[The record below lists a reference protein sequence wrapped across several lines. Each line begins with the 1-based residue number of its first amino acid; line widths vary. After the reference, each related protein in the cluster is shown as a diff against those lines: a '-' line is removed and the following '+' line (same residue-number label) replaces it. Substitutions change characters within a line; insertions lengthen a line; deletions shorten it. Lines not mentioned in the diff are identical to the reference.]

1 MLDDLRKAT
10 NEPDFDFEDD
20 DGDDFLVDDRRK
32 SDTLFLGMTAV
43 ERMFLSFFFFMNV
56 AVLGLAF
63 LLATG
68 RIQF

>member
-10 NEPDFDFEDD
+10 NEPDFDFEDE
-20 DGDDFLVDDRRK
+20 GDDFLPGEKPANDA
-32 SDTLFLGMTAV
+32 LFMGMTAI
-43 ERMFLSFFFFMNV
+43 ERMFLAFFFFMNV

-63 LLATG
+63 LLATN